1 VHFGFTG
8 VDPRGGACQDR
19 GGWGRIWQ
27 QLCGSPQAT
36 SALVEVGADLVK
48 TNDDDQQF
56 LSSSL
61 QGTSRTFALAIPLL
75 GAELRHQ
82 VGIAYL
88 LFRVADSI
96 EDAAGVAADRR
107 HLLLCRLRACLL
119 PGADNGLSGLSAVAD
134 GFGGLWPAGS
144 ATERLMVAAPRLLR
158 LFHELSPAA
167 AACIRSA
174 LNRTIGGML
183 DFLSSGP
190 ARGAEI
196 RVETVAELRL
206 YCYFVAGIVGEM
218 LTELF
223 LLQSSVPA
231 EQIARLR
238 ELAVGFG
245 EFLQLVNILKDSEGD
260 VSLGRCFIPA
270 GVSREAVILLAESS
284 GAAAREYIGCLESLG
299 VSGDVLAFCQFI
311 SRLAEGSLEALRQRG
326 AGAKL
331 SRSDV
336 FSILESVS
344 GSHDSF

>member
-1 VHFGFTG
+1 V
-8 VDPRGGACQDR
+8 
-19 GGWGRIWQ
+19 
-27 QLCGSPQAT
+27 L
-36 SALVEVGADLVK
+36 EVGAGVVETNHDDLH
-48 TNDDDQQF
+48 F

-75 GAELRHQ
+75 GTELRHQ

-107 HLLLCRLRACLL
+107 HLLLQRLRECLQ
-119 PGADNGLSGLSAVAD
+119 PGEDGNFRSAAIGD
-134 GFGGLWPAGS
+134 GFGGLWPEGS

-158 LFHELSPAA
+158 RFHQLPPAA
-167 AACIRSA
+167 VACIGGA
-174 LNRTIGGML
+174 LDRTIGGML
-183 DFLSSGP
+183 EFLSSGP

-196 RVETVAELRL
+196 RMETVAELRL

-223 LLQSSVPA
+223 FLQCAVGG
-231 EQIARLR
+231 EHLGRLR

-260 VSLGRCFIPA
+260 VRLGRCFIPT
-270 GVSREAVILLAESS
+270 GVSRETVISLAESS
-284 GAAAREYIGCLESLG
+284 GVAAGEYIGQLEALG
-299 VSGDVLAFCQFI
+299 VSADVLAFCRFI

-331 SRSDV
+331 SRTEV
-336 FSILESVS
+336 FSILESAGDMS
-344 GSHDSF
+344 GGAAVAGV